1 MIGRVCVKVTGREAG
16 KKCVI
21 ASIIDKNF
29 VLITGPKSLTG
40 VKRRKV
46 NILHLAFTPY
56 TIDIKNDAS
65 DEEILKAIEKA
76 GLIEYFK
83 KEVRIKEGIPAI

>member
-1 MIGRVCVKVTGREAG
+1 MIGRVCVKVAGREAG

-21 ASIIDKNF
+21 VSVIDKNF
-29 VLITGPKSLTG
+29 VLVTGPKSLTG
-40 VKRRKV
+40 IKRRKV

-56 TIDIKNDAS
+56 TIDIKSDTS

-83 KEVRIKEGIPAI
+83 KEVRIKEGIPAL